1 MKTKRLNASV
11 KMMRME
17 TVKLD
22 SIPERSLGRADGWR
36 TNPTV
41 AAATRNV
48 PPSPG
53 SDVDR
58 PIASVPPRRRPAA
71 GWERIML
78 VTDIDWMTHLTALF
92 GWMTPG
98 ELKHFPLAEREAA
111 IAWAATG
118 D

>member
-1 MKTKRLNASV
+1 MKTKRLNGSV

-58 PIASVPPRRRPAA
+58 PTASVPPRRRPAA

-78 VTDIDWMTHLTALF
+78 VTDID
-92 GWMTPG
+92 
-98 ELKHFPLAEREAA
+98 
-111 IAWAATG
+111 
-118 D
+118 